1 MMKGNKDVKTTRHLK
16 STITHLKSRLLL
28 AACLILAALGPPAT
42 ELSRASQGRGS
53 PPVPVSGSFIVQG
66 GTFSNCAFDVEV
78 SFSGLAGEIDLPGN
92 RFIFTAPQLT
102 ATLTNLENGRSV
114 TLSVTGAFHQSTDQ
128 NGNVSTVATGRNLLG
143 DPIAGFVL
151 AIGDFSFVF
160 DSNGNLIQPLTGQ
173 GQLIDVCG
181 LINWPLREQVEMK

>member
-1 MMKGNKDVKTTRHLK
+1 MMKGNKDTKTTWHLK
-16 STITHLKSRLLL
+16 STITHLKSPLLL
-28 AACLILAALGPPAT
+28 AACLTLAALGPPTTQLA
-42 ELSRASQGRGS
+42 RASQGRSS
-53 PPVPVSGSFIVQG
+53 PPVPVSGSFIVPG

-78 SFSGLAGEIDLPGN
+78 SFSGLAGEVDLPGN

-102 ATLTNLENGRSV
+102 ATLTNLSDPTKSV
-114 TLSVTGAFHQSTDQ
+114 TLRITGAFHQSTDE
-128 NGNVSTVATGRNLLG
+128 NGNVTTVVTGRNLLG

-173 GQLIDVCG
+173 GQLIDVCE
-181 LINWPLREQVEMK
+181 LIN

>member
-1 MMKGNKDVKTTRHLK
+1 MMKGNNEMQTTWCFKSTIAHLK
-16 STITHLKSRLLL
+16 SLLLL

-42 ELSRASQGRGS
+42 QLSYASQGRGS
-53 PPVPVSGSFIVQG
+53 PPVPVSGSFIVPG
-66 GTFSNCAFDVEV
+66 GTFPNCEFDVEV

-102 ATLTNLENGRSV
+102 ATLTNLANGRSV
-114 TLSVTGAFHQSTDQ
+114 TLNITGALHQSTDQ
-128 NGNVSTVATGRNLLG
+128 DGNVTTVGTGRNLLG

-151 AIGDFSFVF
+151 SIGHFSFVF

-181 LINWPLREQVEMK
+181 LIN

>member
-1 MMKGNKDVKTTRHLK
+1 VKTTLNLESTIIHLK
-16 STITHLKSRLLL
+16 SAFPL

-53 PPVPVSGSFIVQG
+53 PPVPVSGSFIVPAG
-66 GTFSNCAFDVEV
+66 FVPGCDFDVEV

-102 ATLTNLENGRSV
+102 ATLTNLDTGRSV
-114 TLSVTGAFHQSTDQ
+114 IVSITGAFHQSTDQ
-128 NGNVSTVATGRNLLG
+128 NGNVTTVATGRNLLG
-143 DPIAGFVL
+143 DPEAGFVI

-181 LINWPLREQVEMK
+181 LIN

>member
-1 MMKGNKDVKTTRHLK
+1 MKTTAHLK
-16 STITHLKSRLLL
+16 STMIHLKSAFPL

-42 ELSRASQGRGS
+42 ELARASQGRGS
-53 PPVPVSGSFIVQG
+53 PPVPVSGSFIVPRG
-66 GTFSNCAFDVEV
+66 SVPGCDFDLEV

-102 ATLTNLENGRSV
+102 ATLRNLDTGRSV
-114 TLSVTGAFHQSTDQ
+114 TVSITGAFHQSTDQ
-128 NGNVSTVATGRNLLG
+128 NGNVTTVATGRNLLG
-143 DPIAGFVL
+143 DPEAGFVL

-173 GQLIDVCG
+173 GQLIDVCS
-181 LINWPLREQVEMK
+181 LIN

>member
-1 MMKGNKDVKTTRHLK
+1 LDRNGTGKLTKGNKEMQTTWCFKSTIAHLK
-16 STITHLKSRLLL
+16 SPFLL

-42 ELSRASQGRGS
+42 QLSRASQGRGS
-53 PPVPVSGSFIVQG
+53 PPVPVSGSFIVPRG
-66 GTFSNCAFDVEV
+66 SVPGCDFDVEV

-102 ATLTNLENGRSV
+102 ATLTNLDTGRSV
-114 TLSVTGAFHQSTDQ
+114 TVSITGAFHQSTDQ
-128 NGNVSTVATGRNLLG
+128 NGDIITVATGRNLLG
-143 DPIAGFVL
+143 DPVAGFVI

-181 LINWPLREQVEMK
+181 LIN

>member
-1 MMKGNKDVKTTRHLK
+1 MMKGNKDMKTIWHLK
-16 STITHLKSRLLL
+16 STITHLKSPFLL
-28 AACLILAALGPPAT
+28 AACLILAALVPPTTQLA
-42 ELSRASQGRGS
+42 RANQGRGS
-53 PPVPVSGSFIVQG
+53 PPVPVSGSFIVPG
-66 GTFSNCAFDVEV
+66 GTFSNCTFDVEV

-114 TLSVTGAFHQSTDQ
+114 TLSITGAFHQSTDQ
-128 NGNVSTVATGRNLLG
+128 NGNVTTVATGRNLLG

-173 GQLIDVCG
+173 GQLIDVCS
-181 LINWPLREQVEMK
+181 LIN

>member
-1 MMKGNKDVKTTRHLK
+1 MKRTSNLKLTMTYLK
-16 STITHLKSRLLL
+16 SAFPL

-42 ELSRASQGRGS
+42 EVSRASQGRGS
-53 PPVPVSGSFIVQG
+53 PLHPVSGSFIVSRG
-66 GTFSNCAFDVEV
+66 SVPGCDFDVEV

-102 ATLTNLENGRSV
+102 ATLTNLQNGRSV
-114 TLSVTGAFHQSTDQ
+114 TLSITGAFHQSTDE
-128 NGNVSTVATGRNLLG
+128 NGDIITVATGRNLLG
-143 DPIAGFVL
+143 DPVAGFVL
-151 AIGDFSFVF
+151 AIGDFSYVF

-181 LINWPLREQVEMK
+181 LIN